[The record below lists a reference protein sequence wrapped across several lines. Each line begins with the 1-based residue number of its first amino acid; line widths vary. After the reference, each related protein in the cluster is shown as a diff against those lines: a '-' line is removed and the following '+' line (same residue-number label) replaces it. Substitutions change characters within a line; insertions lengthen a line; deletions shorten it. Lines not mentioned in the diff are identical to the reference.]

1 MFYPLLAILCACS
14 NLCFAS
20 ALIQNMTLEEKV
32 GQLLMVHFHGE
43 TTNAEAQILIQD
55 TKVGGIIY
63 YNWSNGLYSP
73 TQVATLSAGLQ
84 KLTESNRIPLPL
96 LIAADQEGG
105 IVSRLRQGFTEF
117 PGNKA
122 LGMTGDPELAEAAA
136 FAMGQELHAVGIN
149 MNLAPVVDINTNPRN
164 PVIGIRS
171 FGEDPETVIAFG
183 KQALRGYRRAHII
196 STLKHFPGYGDVSV
210 DPHHALPLINKS
222 KAELEHMELLPF
234 AQLATSADAIMT
246 AHILVPALDE
256 ENCSTLS
263 EKTLTYLRETL
274 GFQGLIVADSLV
286 MEGVLTKCGTVDE
299 ASIAALNAGC
309 DLLILGGKLL
319 IGEHSGFELTTPAV
333 KRVHH
338 SLVQAVKEGRISE
351 ARLNQAVEK
360 ILTLKNV
367 QDPCALAQ
375 KIAAAALR
383 IVQGDPRALQEKNLC
398 VIAPELLRSSINKT
412 TLLHGKKSYFFE
424 TPDILAALNQ
434 AQTAD
439 ALIICSYNAWK
450 TPSQAALIHALVN
463 TGKPVYLLVT
473 RDPLDATLFPR
484 ATCIINTFS
493 PTPPSIQ
500 AACDQ
505 FLPNS
510 A

>member
-1 MFYPLLAILCACS
+1 
-14 NLCFAS
+14 
-20 ALIQNMTLEEKV
+20 MTLEEKV

-43 TTNAEAQILIQD
+43 TANAEAQILIQE

-63 YNWSNGLYSP
+63 YNWSNGLYSQ

-84 KLTESNRIPLPL
+84 KLTENNRIPLPL

-122 LGMTGDPELAEAAA
+122 LGMTGDPALAEAAA
-136 FAMGQELHAVGIN
+136 FAMGQELYSVGIN
-149 MNLAPVVDINTNPRN
+149 MNLAPVVDINTNPQN
-164 PVIGIRS
+164 PVIGLRS

-183 KQALRGYRRAHII
+183 EQALNGYKRAHII

-210 DPHHALPLINKS
+210 DPHSALPLVNKS
-222 KAELEHMELLPF
+222 KAELESTELLPF
-234 AQLATSADAIMT
+234 AQLAASADAIMT

-256 ENCSTLS
+256 ENCATLS

-274 GFQGLIVADSLV
+274 GFQGVIVADSLV

-333 KRVHH
+333 QRIHN
-338 SLVQAVKEGRISE
+338 SLVQAVKEGRIQE
-351 ARLNQAVEK
+351 ARLDQAVEK
-360 ILTLKNV
+360 ILTLKKRYT
-367 QDPCALAQ
+367 QIDPCALAQ
-375 KIAAAALR
+375 KIASLALR
-383 IVQGDPRALQEKNLC
+383 TIQGDLTALHEKNLC
-398 VIAPELLRSSINKT
+398 IIAPQLLRTNIEKT
-412 TLLHGKKSYFFE
+412 TLLHKGKSYFFE
-424 TPDILAALNQ
+424 SLNPSSLDIEAALQ
-434 AQTAD
+434 QTQTAE
-439 ALIICSYNAWK
+439 AIILCSYNAWK
-450 TPSQAALIHALVN
+450 NPSQAALIHALID
-463 TGKPVYLLVT
+463 TGKPVCLLVT
-473 RDPLDATLFPR
+473 RDPLDATLFPK

-493 PTPPSIQ
+493 PTTPSIQ
-500 AACDQ
+500 AVCDQ
-505 FLPNS
+505 LK
-510 A
+510 